1 MKYKIYT
8 DGACS
13 GNPGPGGWAAI
24 ILIDDEIKD
33 EISGSE
39 KNTTNNKMELTAAI
53 KGFETL
59 NEPCDVIVKT
69 DSTYVINGITQWIHN
84 WKKKGWVNSAKKPVA
99 NKDLWE
105 KLENLISSH
114 QVKWEWVKGHIGDI
128 ENERADELARNGIIK
143 ILNEES

>member
-1 MKYKIYT
+1 MDKVTFIT

-13 GNPGPGGWAAI
+13 GNPGPGGWCVI
-24 ILIDDEIKD
+24 IN
-33 EISGSE
+33 
-39 KNTTNNKMELTAAI
+39 KNNLTEEFFGGEVLTTNNKMELTAAI

-84 WKKKGWVNSAKKPVA
+84 WKKKGWINSAKKPVA

-105 KLENLISSH
+105 KLEKLISSH